1 LAICALLLLSRI
13 LAREGRVGTEIRRE
27 DQGVRGGTGSRKFG
41 DKDIIHSDRES
52 KVETWLI

>member
-1 LAICALLLLSRI
+1 
-13 LAREGRVGTEIRRE
+13 VGTEIRRE

-41 DKDIIHSDRES
+41 DKDIIHSDREP